1 MVVRSTGGPSA
12 FSSTRCFSSN
22 RPSAEKTRTKFM
34 MLSSRMNPFIPS
46 TCPAIASP
54 SCRNCSPGS
63 RISGWAA
70 GRRTLRRLCRSP
82 SSGPPTGTTYIT
94 SECSHRSSPR
104 LRVPPIPV
112 ISIASSPALL
122 RSLPRCNQVRV
133 RSAARPFV
141 MYMLTHF
148 LAVLS
153 QAMQEEFRG
162 FSYAADFE

>member
-46 TCPAIASP
+46 TCLAIASP

-94 SECSHRSSPR
+94 SECSRRSCPR

-122 RSLPRCNQVRV
+122 RSLPRCNQVCV
-133 RSAARPFV
+133 RCAARLFTR
-141 MYMLTHF
+141 YILTF